1 MFGFAKKL
9 NNLLPSSSTI
19 AGHAARTKAPAAH
32 FVNRHR
38 LEAPF
43 PEGMQLAKSGS
54 AAA

>member
-19 AGHAARTKAPAAH
+19 AGRAARMKVPAAH
-32 FVNRHR
+32 FVNGHR

-43 PEGMQLAKSGS
+43 PEGMQLAQSGS